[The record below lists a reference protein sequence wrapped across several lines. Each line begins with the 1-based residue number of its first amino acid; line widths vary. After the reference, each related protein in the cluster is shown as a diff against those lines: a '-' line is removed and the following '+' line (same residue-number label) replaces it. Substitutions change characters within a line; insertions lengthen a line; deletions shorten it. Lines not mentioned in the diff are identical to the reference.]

1 MLLGHFRFGSFVSG
15 RPCLQSQEHTL
26 QTPRDATKED
36 IFYCFRLLLGRS
48 PNREEWPGHSAR
60 AGMALEQVVA
70 SYCQSLEFARRGLTR
85 QDLTSALV
93 CSEIGGFKVYSD
105 ESDAGP
111 GMDIRAGVYE
121 PHVTA
126 VFNQILKPGMNVVDI
141 GANLGYFSPLSAKIV
156 GAEGSVLA
164 IEPNPRNV
172 KLLEASRRLNGFDN
186 ITVVQVAAGVAP
198 GLLILNTSYSNGTT
212 SSLPGPL
219 NDVLASEIVPC
230 MPVDS
235 LTDMRIDLI
244 KADVEGAEYS
254 VLRGA
259 EGIITKHRP
268 IIVSEFS
275 PTMMPGISS
284 VTGEEYP
291 RWLTAKGYRLGVIE
305 HDGAIVNHDTDTDAV
320 MGAFEQSGV
329 DHIDIT
335 AQPV

>member
-1 MLLGHFRFGSFVSG
+1 
-15 RPCLQSQEHTL
+15 
-26 QTPRDATKED
+26 
-36 IFYCFRLLLGRS
+36 
-48 PNREEWPGHSAR
+48 
-60 AGMALEQVVA
+60 
-70 SYCQSLEFARRGLTR
+70 
-85 QDLTSALV
+85 
-93 CSEIGGFKVYSD
+93 
-105 ESDAGP
+105 
-111 GMDIRAGVYE
+111 
-121 PHVTA
+121 
-126 VFNQILKPGMNVVDI
+126 
-141 GANLGYFSPLSAKIV
+141 
-156 GAEGSVLA
+156 
-164 IEPNPRNV
+164 
-172 KLLEASRRLNGFDN
+172 
-186 ITVVQVAAGVAP
+186 
-198 GLLILNTSYSNGTT
+198 
-212 SSLPGPL
+212 
-219 NDVLASEIVPC
+219 